1 MKIFMKIL
9 VSCTLIS
16 VMFSFM
22 SLESTCSELENDIFR
37 IHIRANS
44 DSELDQNLKLIVR
57 DEILDEISPL
67 YNEVTSKEQ
76 AIDITRDNLTLI
88 EEVAEKVVTSNGY
101 DYNVK
106 ASILSERFDTRYYED
121 FTMPA
126 GVYDTLLVEI
136 GEGVGQNYF
145 CVMFPTLCVGSATDM
160 SMKENLSEDE
170 YELITDNDYVFK
182 FKVVEYFEKISSYFE

>member
-57 DEILDEISPL
+57 DKILDEISPL

-101 DYNVK
+101 DYDIK
-106 ASILSERFDTRYYED
+106 ASIMSERFDTRYYED

-160 SMKENLSEDE
+160 SMKEILAEDE
-170 YELITDNDYVFK
+170 YELITENDYVFK